1 MIFYDEHAVSLF
13 VSGQVVDESGSM
25 VNRSSGSPV
34 DRPSAESPSSSDSE
48 DLLTDEQS
56 EHHDVCTNND
66 GSTLVKKEG
75 TYDDDDVDIDYYPRR
90 NRVDEDDALFTSVV
104 MLDHNYFR
112 ITPDDH
118 VAAVTAHD
126 DSVVIKKEPLDFEY
140 EDAISG
146 MLHSE
151 FDSMYKQ
158 PKNHCFPEV
167 KTEAADDLY
176 SAAVN
181 SLDEFEMS
189 DSESDDFYD
198 SEKSDDLD
206 MLDDEISEN
215 ESCPEADEPA
225 RKKIRVTF
233 GVDLES
239 EESMVESVVIESNIL
254 EDPKLHMTPVVELE
268 DVLQIILA
276 WQQNT
281 GETDDIM

>member
-1 MIFYDEHAVSLF
+1 M
-13 VSGQVVDESGSM
+13 M
-25 VNRSSGSPV
+25 NRSSGSPD
-34 DRPSAESPSSSDSE
+34 DRPSAGSPSGSDSE

-56 EHHDVCTNND
+56 EYHDVCMNDD

-112 ITPDDH
+112 ITPDDN

-146 MLHSE
+146 ILHSE
-151 FDSMYKQ
+151 FDSMYRQ
-158 PKNHCFPEV
+158 PKDHCSPEV
-167 KTEAADDLY
+167 KTETADDLY

-198 SEKSDDLD
+198 SDRSDDLD
-206 MLDDEISEN
+206 TLDDEHVSES
-215 ESCPEADEPA
+215 ESCPDADEPA
-225 RKKIRVTF
+225 RKKMRVTF
-233 GVDLES
+233 GVNPES
-239 EESMVESVVIESNIL
+239 EESMLGSVVIDSDIL